1 MFSKIAL
8 IYQGAM
14 TCPLLRTLR
23 MLKIPCVVI
32 SQGHSLA
39 PGVTDGL
46 TMPSVQYFI
55 VPPRAPGE
63 HAAIEDVVDAAVR
76 SGAEAIFPGNHWL
89 ARNGDFALACEEA
102 GITFIG
108 PDVAHL
114 REFSDNQQ
122 ARALAAAAGIPL
134 VAGEVVNAGV
144 AQAVQAAR
152 SLGFPVLI
160 QAGESAG
167 YRCRDPEQLA
177 LAARQLQLAGQD
189 SQSGGEQPPLYI
201 TRLLPDVTRIE
212 VIILGDGKGEIRIAG
227 ELETVVAQDERPVV
241 MVSPAQVLCPALR
254 QQLHDAAGALGRS
267 VNYRNIGSVIFLCDA
282 AAQAFWFVAL
292 SPCLPVFCD
301 VSSRAFGLALP
312 EAMIHIANGQG
323 QDVTGAIPQVP
334 GTIAMGASLRVGHP
348 VQGFIPQ
355 PGRLT
360 AVTFADTVRADSVVR
375 AGQLL
380 ATDADPLLAILLAN
394 GMTLH
399 QVQETLAGALDASH
413 IQGVATNQRY
423 LTAAL
428 RHIPRDEALVE
439 VLSAGPLTSVQDYPG
454 RLAGLGIG
462 LPTAGPLDDYAFQ
475 LANRIVGNHPGVAA
489 LEITLTGPVL
499 RFHCDTIIA
508 LTGAVCTAT
517 LDGEPVSYWQPIRVA
532 SGQTLTLGQASRGC
546 RAYLAI
552 RNGIDVPRYL
562 GSRATCFAAEVGGHG
577 GRALRS
583 GDLLALMSPV
593 DADNRG
599 LAPIALPRQPE
610 PALIPD
616 YSHTWHIGV
625 LYGPHG
631 APDCLSPEMICALL
645 ATEWRVTQPP
655 ERRGVRL
662 GSSGNG
668 SEWTGA
674 CGVDG
679 VSPGS
684 IPEGSVPAGAIQFA
698 GGEIRI
704 LTCESPV
711 LGGYI
716 CPLTI
721 ASAEL
726 WKIGQ
731 LRHEDQIS
739 FHLID
744 FEHAQSLALARQV
757 AVTNLYAA
765 GVLPDKHPQAA
776 PGSAILARLPERDD
790 GPKMVVRQAGDTHL
804 LIEYGQP
811 EYQIALRLR
820 AEALMSALLSN
831 AQEGVQAMIPGV
843 RSLLI
848 RYDNQRISQREL
860 VRVLIGV
867 DQQLADT
874 SGMVVPSRTLV
885 LPMVFDS
892 TTTRR
897 AIKDYQSTAPAPAPW
912 LPDNVHY
919 LQQINGIGSRQ
930 KLEHIFFQAAFLVLA
945 CGGVAPGAP
954 CAVALDPRHRL
965 RATPYNPPRVSTP
978 QGSVGIGSGHLTL
991 YSQHAPGTE
1000 QLAGRTLAV
1009 WDAWRQSPLFGDTP
1023 WHLRNFDQIRF
1034 YPVSDTQMD
1043 TLLAAEDGGW
1053 SAVRISSGV
1062 FDLKAYQQFLASQA
1076 MEIGLFLAR
1085 QTADFRR
1092 EVSRQPAFVAR
1103 APSGGPHIDGQQEV
1117 TAPGERGLV
1126 SHYSGVLRRWLVAV
1140 GDTVRQGTPLFVI
1153 EVMQTLSV
1161 VCSPDSGTVVRQRY
1175 TEGSQVTAG
1184 ENALV
1189 LNIQGAI
1196 PPD

>member
-14 TCPLLRTLR
+14 TCPLLRAVR

-32 SQGHSLA
+32 YQDRPLA
-39 PGVTDGL
+39 PGVLDGL
-46 TMPSVQYFI
+46 TAPFI
-55 VPPRAPGE
+55 QHLVVPRRAPGE
-63 HAAIEDVVDAAVR
+63 HAAIEDVVEAAIR
-76 SGAEAIFPGNHWL
+76 SGAQAIFPGNHWL
-89 ARNGDFALACEEA
+89 ARSGDFALACEEA

-114 REFSDNQQ
+114 REFSDNRQ

-134 VAGEVVNAGV
+134 VAGEVVSGDP
-144 AQAVQAAR
+144 AQVMQAAR
-152 SLGFPVLI
+152 GLGFPVLI
-160 QAGESAG
+160 RAGESAN
-167 YRCRDPEQLA
+167 YRCQNREQLA
-177 LAARQLQLAGQD
+177 LAGQQLQVVAGD
-189 SQSGGEQPPLYI
+189 NRPYGEHVPLYI

-212 VIILGDGKGEIRIAG
+212 VLILGDGRGDIRIAG
-227 ELETVVAQDERPVV
+227 ELETVVAQDDRPVA
-241 MVSPAQVLCPALR
+241 MVSPAQVLSPALR
-254 QQLHDAAGALGRS
+254 QQLHDAALALGRS
-267 VNYRNIGSVIFLCDA
+267 VNYRSIGSVIFLCDA
-282 AAQAFWFVAL
+282 TAQQFWFVAL
-292 SPCLPVFCD
+292 LPCLPVFCE
-301 VSSRAFGLALP
+301 VSSRAYGLSLP
-312 EAMIHIANGQG
+312 EAMIHMANGQG
-323 QDVTGAIPQVP
+323 QDVLAAIPQAP
-334 GTIAMGASLRVGHP
+334 GTIAMGASLRAGHS

-360 AVTFADTVRADSVVR
+360 AVTFADRVRADSAVQ

-380 ATDADPLLAILLAN
+380 ATDADPLLAILVAS

-413 IQGVATNQRY
+413 IQGIATNQRY

-428 RHIPRDEALVE
+428 RHIPSDEALVE
-439 VLSAGPLTSVQDYPG
+439 VLSAGQLTSVQDYPG
-454 RLAGLGIG
+454 RIAGLGIG
-462 LPTAGPLDDYAFQ
+462 LPPAGPLDDYAFQ

-508 LTGAVCTAT
+508 LTGAVCAAT

-532 SGQTLTLGQASRGC
+532 PGQTLTLGQASRGC

-562 GSRATCFAAEVGGHG
+562 GSRATCFAGEVGGHG

-593 DADNRG
+593 DADSRG

-616 YSHTWHIGV
+616 YSQTWHIGV

-631 APDCLSPEMICALL
+631 APDCVSAEMVCALL
-645 ATEWRVTQPP
+645 DTVWRVTQPP
-655 ERRGVRL
+655 ERRGVQL
-662 GSSGNG
+662 TGSG

-684 IPEGSVPAGAIQFA
+684 IPEGSVPAGAVQFA

-704 LTCESPV
+704 LTCDSPV

-731 LRHEDQIS
+731 LCPNDQIS

-820 AEALMSALLSN
+820 VEALMSALLSN
-831 AQEGVQAMIPGV
+831 AQEGVQALVPGV
-843 RSLLI
+843 RSLLV

-867 DQQLADT
+867 DQQLADI

-892 TTTRR
+892 QVTRQ
-897 AIKDYQSTAPAPAPW
+897 AIKRYQATAPAPAPW

-919 LQQINGIGSRQ
+919 LQQINGVGSRQ

-965 RATPYNPPRVSTP
+965 RATPYNPPRAWTP

-1009 WDAWRQSPLFGDTP
+1009 WDAWRQSPLFGDDP
-1023 WHLRNFDQIRF
+1023 WHLRTFDQIRF
-1034 YPVSDTQMD
+1034 YPVSDIQMD

-1053 SAVRISSGV
+1053 SAVRISGGV

-1092 EVSRQPAFVAR
+1092 EVARQPAFVAR
-1103 APSGGPHIDGQQEV
+1103 APFCGPRISGQPEV
-1117 TAPGERGLV
+1117 PAPGERGLV

-1196 PPD
+1196 PPA